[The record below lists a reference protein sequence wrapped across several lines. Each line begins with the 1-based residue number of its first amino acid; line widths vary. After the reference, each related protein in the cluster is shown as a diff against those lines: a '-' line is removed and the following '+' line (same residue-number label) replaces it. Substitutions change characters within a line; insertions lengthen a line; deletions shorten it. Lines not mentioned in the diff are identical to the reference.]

1 MKANNTTIES
11 ALHLAFSP
19 EYINAL
25 SLVALAETWSD
36 NHNARDL
43 ELNIAAYAEQCTY
56 KMEQEGATLEF
67 DAWERLTAEI
77 ERIARVWVSL
87 YCNEISWSNRPEWIA
102 NSVRAALNTTTTPET
117 PNPENNTPSTMN
129 ANEIN
134 ARRVANEFVNTPT
147 HRVNTVDKYGNEMSC
162 PAWGLDM
169 AEAIAADRR
178 AEFPNDTTEI
188 VETGATE
195 YANETTEFSELTH
208 AGQCL
213 DLYLH
218 STAEIYERYT
228 VPTIKRVTHAIK
240 AGEYV
245 SDKAGQLAKDIQE
258 ITPAIQ
264 AAARLVKKYDRMAP
278 TAKDIERVT
287 RNYAAYIV
295 DCAKY
300 EIETAAK

>member
-1 MKANNTTIES
+1 MKANNTTIEN
-11 ALHLAFSP
+11 ALRLAFSP
-19 EYINAL
+19 EYVNAL
-25 SLVALAETWSD
+25 SLVELAETWSD
-36 NHNARDL
+36 NHNTRDL

-102 NSVRAALNTTTTPET
+102 NSVRAAINTTTTPET
-117 PNPENNTPSTMN
+117 PNPENTPTTMN
-129 ANEIN
+129 A
-134 ARRVANEFVNTPT
+134 
-147 HRVNTVDKYGNEMSC
+147 K
-162 PAWGLDM
+162 
-169 AEAIAADRR
+169 
-178 AEFPNDTTEI
+178 
-188 VETGATE
+188 
-195 YANETTEFSELTH
+195 ETTEFSELTH

-213 DLYLH
+213 DIYLH
-218 STAEIYERYT
+218 NTREIYERYT
-228 VPTIKRVTHAIK
+228 VPAIKRVTRAIK

-245 SDKAGQLAKDIQE
+245 SDNAAQLAKDIQE

-264 AAARLVKKYDRMAP
+264 AAARLVRKYDHLTP
-278 TAKDIERVT
+278 TTKDIEQVT

-300 EIETAAK
+300 AIENAEYINA